1 MLQEQRKQQ
10 VAALLKKAELDALL
24 MLGQK
29 DEQIAQAAKKRAE
42 LEEFLRRLEAE
53 NLSWRRVAQE
63 NEAMV
68 LSLHNTLEQIKER
81 SSYCHTHNNNGAE
94 REDAESCCGE
104 SRRNMATEEG
114 TGENRV
120 PCGGKGEAQQ
130 VARTTMVCRSC
141 NSRSSC
147 FMFLPCR
154 HLCSCKACE
163 AFLEACPACRMPK
176 KSSIEALLF

>member
-24 MLGQK
+24 MLGRK

-68 LSLHNTLEQIKER
+68 
-81 SSYCHTHNNNGAE
+81 
-94 REDAESCCGE
+94 
-104 SRRNMATEEG
+104 
-114 TGENRV
+114 
-120 PCGGKGEAQQ
+120 
-130 VARTTMVCRSC
+130 
-141 NSRSSC
+141 
-147 FMFLPCR
+147 
-154 HLCSCKACE
+154 
-163 AFLEACPACRMPK
+163 
-176 KSSIEALLF
+176 